1 MFHLRNS
8 IFEAFGNFVYKA
20 LCNGFLLGFHYS
32 SKFVK
37 FFCPSPQRCLG
48 PELLCSFG
56 LIHTLVHLV
65 LSAGCKKSS
74 KTRFKLIFHVQKCH
88 WYQYKC
94 LSYIAK
100 YNFKVAWI
108 AMLWE
113 DADLFERPGIME
125 EETIIHGLLLQEWS
139 RLQSALENSG
149 C

>member
-8 IFEAFGNFVYKA
+8 IFEAFGDFVYKA
-20 LCNGFLLGFHYS
+20 LCNGFLLGFQYS

-65 LSAGCKKSS
+65 LSAGCKQSS
-74 KTRFKLIFHVQKCH
+74 NTRFQLIFHVQKCH
-88 WYQYKC
+88 LYQYKR

-100 YNFKVAWI
+100 YDFTFVWI
-108 AMLWE
+108 ATLQE
-113 DADLFERPGIME
+113 DAGLFQRPGIME
-125 EETIIHGLLLQEWS
+125 EETIIHGLLL
-139 RLQSALENSG
+139 
-149 C
+149 